1 MLPKPSA
8 VVFVAN
14 VAKMTQFYQELASMT
29 IVHGDN
35 DHTVLEVEGFQ
46 LVIHALRG
54 EPEVVPRPTG
64 QIRVREDSYIK
75 VCLPVASIDAARS
88 TGAALGGSIKP
99 STAEWE
105 SPSRRF
111 RACDGHDP
119 EGNVFQVREPAK
131 HLLTTSEMPQ
141 LYTRRLQ
148 LRPFRIADGPTVER
162 LAGDRAVADTTLNI
176 PHPYPEGGGAQ
187 WIATHA
193 DGWNRGERLTLAIC
207 SRDDTEPLLGAVSL
221 HISPQHSHGEIG
233 YWVSANDW
241 GKGYATEAT
250 EALVEYALTTLRLH
264 RVYGRHF
271 TRNVAS
277 GRVMQKVGMQLEGI
291 NRDAFEKWSKFEDVA
306 MYSILDSEW
315 VARSQN
321 PSGRP

>member
-14 VAKMTQFYQELASMT
+14 VPRMTRFYQELASMMV
-29 IVHGDN
+29 VHGDKGY
-35 DHTVLEVEGFQ
+35 TVLEVEGFQ

-54 EPEVVPRPTG
+54 EPEVFPVAAGQVP
-64 QIRVREDSYIK
+64 VREDSYIK
-75 VCLPVASIDAARS
+75 VCLPVASIAAARD
-88 TGAALGGSIKP
+88 TAQALGRLIKP
-99 STAEWE
+99 ATAEWE

-119 EGNVFQVREPAK
+119 EGNVLQVRENAK
-131 HLLTTSEMPQ
+131 KPPTMPEMPTLLTP
-141 LYTRRLQ
+141 RLE

-176 PHPYPEGGGAQ
+176 PHPYPEGAAEQ

-193 DGWNRGERLTLAIC
+193 DDWSRGERLTLAIC
-207 SRDDTEPLLGAVSL
+207 SRNTAEELIGAISL
-221 HISPQHSHGEIG
+221 HISVEHSNGEIG
-233 YWVSANDW
+233 YWLSVDNW
-241 GKGYATEAT
+241 GKGYTTEAAR
-250 EALVEYALTTLRLH
+250 ALVDYAFTTLRLH
-264 RVYGRHF
+264 RVVGRHL
-271 TRNVAS
+271 TRNVTS

-291 NRDAFEKWSKFEDVA
+291 NRDAFVKWSKFEDVA

-315 VARSQN
+315 RTRS
-321 PSGRP
+321 P